1 MSPNRQA
8 DDLVLLLTRTALF
21 IMYHL
26 ERGQGERRT
35 KRSMDS
41 SVRVVDAIT
50 STVRFWKVST
60 GENPAGGKGYRGRG
74 ARWVKGV

>member
-1 MSPNRQA
+1 MA
-8 DDLVLLLTRTALF
+8 
-21 IMYHL
+21 
-26 ERGQGERRT
+26 
-35 KRSMDS
+35 S

-74 ARWVKGV
+74 AKWVKGV